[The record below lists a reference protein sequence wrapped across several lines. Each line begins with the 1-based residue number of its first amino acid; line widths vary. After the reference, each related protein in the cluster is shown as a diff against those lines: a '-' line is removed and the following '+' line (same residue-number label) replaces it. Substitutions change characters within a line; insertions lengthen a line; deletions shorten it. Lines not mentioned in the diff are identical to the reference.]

1 MRHTFRPLVI
11 LMLIACAVS
20 ACSAPNVVL
29 KGERFTVEIADD
41 PQEQA
46 LGLMFR
52 TELAADRGML
62 FVFPDERPR
71 SFWMKNCKIPL
82 DILYFNASKELIN
95 VHHQVPPCKTER
107 CPGYASA
114 RPARYV
120 LELKAGTANR
130 LNVEPGEALQISLK

>member
-1 MRHTFRPLVI
+1 MRSFRLFFLAMVA
-11 LMLIACAVS
+11 LCAVT
-20 ACSAPNVVL
+20 ACSAPTVVL
-29 KGERFTVEIADD
+29 KGERFTVEIADE

-52 TELAADRGML
+52 TELAADHGML
-62 FVFPDERPR
+62 FIFPDERPR

-82 DILYFNASKELIN
+82 DILYFDSDQQLIN
-95 VHHQVPPCKTER
+95 AHHSVPPCKTSR

-120 LELKAGTANR
+120 LELRAGTANR
-130 LNVEPGEALQISLK
+130 LEVQPGERLQMSLR